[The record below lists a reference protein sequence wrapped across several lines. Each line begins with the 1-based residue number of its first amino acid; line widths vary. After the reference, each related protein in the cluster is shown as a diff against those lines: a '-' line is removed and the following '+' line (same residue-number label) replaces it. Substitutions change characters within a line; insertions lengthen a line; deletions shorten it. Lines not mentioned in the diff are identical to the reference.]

1 MDYTLSPEALDAA
14 DTWLHHKKSCKYTR
28 RQCSFP
34 TKEKVCDMYDVLMD
48 ELELAIKVLQV
59 MRVLAEK

>member
-1 MDYTLSPEALDAA
+1 MDYTLSPAALGAA
-14 DTWLHHKKSCKYTR
+14 DTWLHHKKSCKFTR
-28 RQCSFP
+28 MQCVFP
-34 TKEKVCDMYDVLMD
+34 TKEKVCDVYGIPMD